1 MFELLQNAYFIPS
14 VSVVVV
20 LIALFIFFRATMKKK
35 ILKAAMKMREFLQN
49 GNHVIQIQP
58 VVCTSY
64 GYESNTL
71 DGRVSGLFA
80 VSNQAFL
87 FQPFSKTGDLV
98 VIPRDPVTK
107 VSTTKTFENVPVN
120 LSRAKFLVIEPGD
133 ERRIGFLMKQAEEVQ
148 KQLASTAA

>member
-1 MFELLQNAYFIPS
+1 MSELLQNVYFIPS

-20 LIALFIFFRATMKKK
+20 FITLLLGFRAKMKKN
-35 ILKAAMKMREFLQN
+35 ILAAAMKMREFLQN
-49 GNHVIQIQP
+49 GNHAIEIQP

-98 VIPRDPVTK
+98 VIPRGPVTK
-107 VSTTKTFENVPVN
+107 VSTAKTFENVPVN

-133 ERRIGFLMKQAEEVQ
+133 DRRIGFLMKQAEEVRER
-148 KQLASTAA
+148 LTATAA